1 MSAIAPEDVDASPS
15 AARPPVAY
23 ASICHHKLFTL
34 GMFYLKV
41 RGTCQH
47 TTVQLLLAIV
57 IPHTILKYISDHS
70 CHRFNSTPEKIA
82 IIHAIDLAQHQI
94 K

>member
-41 RGTCQH
+41 RAAT
-47 TTVQLLLAIV
+47 
-57 IPHTILKYISDHS
+57 
-70 CHRFNSTPEKIA
+70 HRRSA
-82 IIHAIDLAQHQI
+82 MAVIIHAIICSALEEIAITAESFLALL
-94 K
+94 